1 MIKLVK
7 FGLYL
12 LAFGFI
18 VLGATAYFSLKHGAP
33 LQVSLAAVCDG
44 SGKCGDSIA
53 LLEGE
58 INARSE
64 SETFSNLL
72 DFLKSH
78 SNIDTACFISE
89 GGNIDA
95 AIALG
100 SFIHHEGINTCIAAK
115 YKLADGSEK
124 TGYCQS
130 SCVWVLLSG
139 KETVLYDNSA
149 PLGFHA
155 ARKQDYLG
163 NTKGID
169 SDGLLKF
176 AGLIKSVARNVPDQN
191 RLYGLL
197 VWSFDQGASSVTTN
211 CSAQQVQEYYPFFS
225 KLKDAKNI
233 KYQDCGLR

>member
-1 MIKLVK
+1 MGKLIK
-7 FGLYL
+7 FGVYL
-12 LAFGFI
+12 LVFALIFFG
-18 VLGATAYFSLKHGAP
+18 AAYLSLKHGAP
-33 LQVSLAAVCDG
+33 LKVSLATVCDG

-58 INARSE
+58 INAGSE
-64 SETFSNLL
+64 SETFSDLL

-78 SNIDTACFISE
+78 SGIDAACLISE
-89 GGNIDA
+89 GGNVDA
-95 AIALG
+95 AVALA
-100 SFIHHEGINTCIAAK
+100 SLIHHEGINTCIAAK

-139 KETVLYDNSA
+139 KESLLYDNAAS
-149 PLGFHA
+149 LGFHA
-155 ARKQDYLG
+155 ARKQDYLS
-163 NTKGID
+163 NIKGVD
-169 SDGLLKF
+169 PDGLLKF
-176 AGLIKSVARNVPDQN
+176 AGLIKSVARDRSDQN

-211 CSAQQVQEYYPFFS
+211 CSAQQVQEHYPFFS
-225 KLKDAKNI
+225 NVKDAINI